1 MKTTMFLA
9 AAAISGSTALAAP
22 LGPNTSVS
30 FPVNLGGPVAALPI
44 ATLSTPFTYSGIG
57 TPFSGILNSYVYNS
71 DPLNVGGLT
80 FVYTVTNTSANTE
93 AFGAMTVNGFGGW
106 AIDGSTDATAPAPL
120 PFDIYRSISGG
131 EVTSYYAT
139 TGIPFHGVVMPGMTS
154 GPTILRTNATAWTL
168 NIGAVING
176 SVAGNIDI
184 LAPVPT
190 PGSAALLGLGTL
202 AAFRRRR

>member
-9 AAAISGSTALAAP
+9 AAAVSASTALAAP
-22 LGPNTSVS
+22 LVSNGSVA
-30 FPVNLGGPVAALPI
+30 FPVNLGAPVAALPV
-44 ATLSTPFTYSGIG
+44 ATLSTPFVYSGIG
-57 TPFSGILNSYVYNS
+57 SPFSGILNSYVYNS
-71 DPLNVGGLT
+71 DPLNPGGLT
-80 FVYTVTNTSANTE
+80 FAYTVTNTSATTE
-93 AFGAMTVNGFGGW
+93 AFGAMSVNGFGGW
-106 AIDGSTDATAPAPL
+106 LIDASTDVGAPAPL

-131 EVTSYYAT
+131 EITSYYVT

-154 GPTILRTNATAWTL
+154 GPTILRTNATEWAL

-190 PGSAALLGLGTL
+190 PGAAALMGLGTL